1 MAITREELDRMTKE
15 QLHTAAKEHG
25 LAGFETQN
33 KRDLIEAIMAAD
45 MKASAD
51 AAIDTSSGSASD
63 SRDKRQV
70 GSSVG
75 KSVTLQYNGLHRGA
89 LTKYGK
95 TWSNV
100 ARRTVDRAE
109 ADLLI
114 NEFPGRF
121 TIVR

>member
-15 QLHTAAKEHG
+15 QLHAAAKERG
-25 LAGFETQN
+25 LAGFETQS

-51 AAIDTSSGSASD
+51 TAMDTSSDSVSN
-63 SRDKRQV
+63 SRDRRLTV
-70 GSSVG
+70 RGVG

-109 ADLLI
+109 AELLI